1 MIYLVESTE
10 ENSRLAGEN
19 IQVYDYLDGTLAFK
33 YSHHSLR
40 YQVFDKLEYIN
51 QGQIV
56 DNKRLGTVLKLA
68 QDKMDD

>member
-51 QGQIV
+51 QG
-56 DNKRLGTVLKLA
+56 
-68 QDKMDD
+68 